1 MPMCVGVVVGVW
13 GNGIERR
20 PPFSRPPIW
29 WPPFVCVVG
38 ASGLSKPPSA
48 EVVGDG
54 GWESQV
60 EQMIMVAKEAG
71 RWCWV
76 IVDHFE
82 WSVSVCQSDY
92 HN

>member
-1 MPMCVGVVVGVW
+1 MLVW
-13 GNGIERR
+13 MKI
-20 PPFSRPPIW
+20 F
-29 WPPFVCVVG
+29 G
-38 ASGLSKPPSA
+38 AMAKSGGRHQPAVKMVAAIFLRGWCRQTLLPPSA
-48 EVVGDG
+48 EVLGDG